1 MFTFTTS
8 SPYIVRGKTRQY
20 SGQLRAYSLE
30 IQSHTPGDI
39 LLYDF
44 PALGLSAKYL
54 IFPKTFSLRR
64 DNNLPYSVVMRIKK
78 RNLMKAFNTKFY
90 THAHTHI
97 P

>member
-1 MFTFTTS
+1 MLTFTTS
-8 SPYIVRGKTRQY
+8 FPYIVRGKPRQY

-30 IQSHTPGDI
+30 TQSHTPADI
-39 LLYDF
+39 LLHNF

-54 IFPKTFSLRR
+54 IFPKTFSLRA
-64 DNNLPYSVVMRIKK
+64 NNDLPYRVVMRIKR
-78 RNLMKAFNTKFY
+78 RNILKAFNIKFY

>member
-1 MFTFTTS
+1 MLTFTTS
-8 SPYIVRGKTRQY
+8 FPYIVRGKTRQY

-64 DNNLPYSVVMRIKK
+64 DNNLPYGVVMRTKR
-78 RNLMKAFNTKFY
+78 RNLLKAFNTQFY